1 MVQPPQIDRL
11 LRQIEGFA
19 APVVQVW
26 GWPGSGRSALLAAL
40 LEREGAVGLA
50 PADLFAGG
58 SVVAEAVVGGAT
70 LLVCHGLPG
79 TGEPEAVLRDLAEAL
94 PAGRRLVVATSRQ
107 VMAPGLLHALLT
119 PADLALTAEE
129 AKELWRRVTGRGPA
143 PEEVRR
149 LVRSTAGWFRPLLLA
164 AEAAA
169 EGGGGVPADAAELV
183 AVPAVERFLR
193 YRVLAERGESG
204 LGELAEVPIV
214 RALLDQAASSA
225 PSREGRAGRSPG
237 AAAGIRFE
245 LRLLG
250 RPEVHRLGA
259 DLVWHRVS
267 FTLKRGFR
275 VLAYLAT
282 SPERRASREELIEEL
297 WPESDRGR
305 IERNFHP
312 TLSHLRRDLRRR
324 AKVGSSADLAGIDPV
339 IHHEGLYELDP
350 AIDWWIDAD
359 ELRRLAE
366 EGRRLVAEGLDEQAA
381 EAWLAAWRLYR
392 GPLLD
397 GVYDRWAA
405 GRREALHRLYLEV
418 LRSLGETF
426 ERLERADEAID
437 AYRALLAED
446 PLQEGVHVALMRFYA
461 ERGRRDLVR
470 RQYERLSNLLRSEL
484 GVEPLPETTEEYHR
498 MMLERA

>member
-1 MVQPPQIDRL
+1 
-11 LRQIEGFA
+11 
-19 APVVQVW
+19 VVQVW

-40 LEREGAVGLA
+40 LERDGAVGLA
-50 PADLFAGG
+50 PADLAAGG
-58 SVVAEAVVGGAT
+58 SAVEEAVAGGAT

-79 TGEPEAVLRDLAEAL
+79 AGEPEERLRVLAEAL

-107 VMAPGLLHALLT
+107 VVAPGLLHALLT
-119 PADLALTAEE
+119 PEDLALTSGEVA
-129 AKELWRRVTGRGPA
+129 ALWRLVAGRMPDRT
-143 PEEVRR
+143 ETLR
-149 LVRSTAGWFRPLLLA
+149 LVRSTDGWYLPLRLA
-164 AEAAA
+164 AAAAA
-169 EGGGGVPADAAELV
+169 ESGGAVPADAAELV

-193 YRVLAERGESG
+193 YRVLEE
-204 LGELAEVPIV
+204 LTEPELDELAGAPLL
-214 RALLDQAASSA
+214 RALSDQAKSTV
-225 PSREGRAGRSPG
+225 PSRGRRAAGGAPG
-237 AAAGIRFE
+237 AAAGLRFE

-250 RPEVHRLGA
+250 RPEVHRLGV
-259 DLVWHRVS
+259 DLVWHRIS

-297 WPESDRGR
+297 WPESDRET

-324 AKVGSSADLAGIDPV
+324 ATAESSVELGNVDPLV
-339 IHHEGLYELDP
+339 HHEGLYELDP
-350 AIDWWIDAD
+350 AIDWWIDVD

-366 EGRRLVAEGLDEQAA
+366 QGRQLAREGLDERAA

-405 GRREALHRLYLEV
+405 GRREALHGLHLEV
-418 LRSLGETF
+418 LRSLGEAL
-426 ERLERADEAID
+426 ERLGRSDEAID

-461 ERGRRDLVR
+461 GRGRRDLVR
-470 RQYERLSNLLRSEL
+470 RQYERMSNLLRAEL
-484 GVEPLPETTEEYHR
+484 GVEPLAETTEEYHR
-498 MMLERA
+498 LMLERA